1 MPQTDDRSHA
11 GPCASRR
18 RCRQD
23 FGPAKSAQRERVAA
37 DRDHRLHK
45 SAQHPAS
52 SLATALEVVERAPT
66 EARSRPG
73 CAGSQLGRFCRNYFV
88 AFSAASAV
96 TSPAPVASLPQ
107 LWISVAP
114 PGSAT
119 VREPAGKAIAEAF
132 KIVSAAAA
140 FSDGFFW
147 HISATT
153 PATCGL
159 LIEVPLK

>member
-1 MPQTDDRSHA
+1 MPQADNCPPPAQCTPAGKRS
-11 GPCASRR
+11 
-18 RCRQD
+18 QD

-37 DRDHRLHK
+37 HRDHWLHQ

-52 SLATALEVVERAPT
+52 PLAATSEIVKRAAT
-66 EARSRPG
+66 EARSRPEG
-73 CAGSQLGRFCRNYFV
+73 RPEQLNYLV

-107 LWISVAP
+107 LWTSVAP

-119 VREPAGKAIAEAF
+119 VRDPAGKAMAEAF
-132 KIVSAAAA
+132 KIASAAAA
-140 FSDGFFW
+140 LSDGFFW
-147 HISATT
+147 HIRATT

-159 LIEVPLK
+159 LIEVPLR